1 MKQFASLSLVA
12 AIAVTTVFTSCEKT
26 SVEASQAVPSN
37 TLAKIE
43 SLGFN
48 VENAHKFTDP
58 SGEAGYIVEGDIF
71 LTEEYIA
78 NEMSAKEIVPGIEEE
93 HYSTNNL
100 VTGLPRTVKVYVDPN
115 FSNFY
120 VQATDI
126 AIDRYNAE
134 NLDLQFT
141 RVTSNGKRKVK
152 ADINIVAF
160 YEGPSGGY
168 ITLGSA
174 GFPTRRGKP
183 YNKINLNT
191 YYYDTFDDV
200 DALATTIAHEM
211 GHCIGFRHTDYMDRS
226 FSCGGSYANE
236 GAAGIGANH
245 IPGTPTGPEN
255 GSWMLSC
262 SSGDNPFSNNDKTAL
277 DYLY

>member
-1 MKQFASLSLVA
+1 MKQFTSLSF
-12 AIAVTTVFTSCEKT
+12 AIVMAISIIFSSCQDAKVEKQ
-26 SVEASQAVPSN
+26 EVPSN
-37 TLAKIE
+37 ILSQMNK
-43 SLGFN
+43 LGFN
-48 VENAHKFTDP
+48 TENAHAFTDP
-58 SGEAGYIVEGDIF
+58 SGENGYIVEGDIF
-71 LTEEYIA
+71 LTEDYLA
-78 NEMSAKEIVPGIEEE
+78 NEMSASETVPGIEEE

-100 VTGLPRTVKVYVDPN
+100 VTGLPRTVTVYVDPN
-115 FSNFY
+115 FSSFY
-120 VQATDI
+120 GQATDEAI
-126 AIDRYNAE
+126 ARYNAE

-141 RVTSNGKRKVK
+141 RVTGNGRKKVR
-152 ADINIVAF
+152 ADISIVAF
-160 YEGPSGGY
+160 YEEPSGGY
-168 ITLGSA
+168 VTLGSA

-191 YYYDTFDDV
+191 WYYDQFQDLG
-200 DALATTIAHEM
+200 ALATTIAHEM

-226 FSCGGSYANE
+226 FSCGGDYYNE

-262 SSGDNPFSNNDKTAL
+262 SNGNTPFSNNDKTAL